1 MGMHM
6 NHRILPPGG
15 KFGLLL
21 ALFALTLSGC
31 TQTKLV
37 DSWQADPPRPPAPDK
52 VAVIVALPDAL
63 TRQAVEMTVVEALN
77 KKGANA
83 VAASRLPGMTTG
95 IRGVIS
101 EERAGHLLRRA
112 NVDGVIIVLYA
123 GAGETSEY
131 VRSDYW
137 AQYLGSGVGW
147 GGYRWGQPYFT
158 SVYTIRQGPGWAD
171 TRNRVYVESSYYDM
185 DAAQPVWRIVTQ
197 TKDTEH
203 ADTAADV
210 SKKIVSQM
218 RSAKLM

>member
-1 MGMHM
+1 M
-6 NHRILPPGG
+6 NLCIFGPGFRAIL
-15 KFGLLL
+15 FSIFV
-21 ALFALTLSGC
+21 ALVLPAC
-31 TQTKLV
+31 VQTKLV
-37 DSWQADPPRPPAPDK
+37 DSWKADPPLPESPDK

-63 TRQAVEMTVVEALN
+63 TRQAVEMTIVEALN
-77 KKGANA
+77 KKGGNA

-95 IRGVIS
+95 VRGVIS
-101 EERAGHLLRRA
+101 EERAAHLLRRA
-112 NVDGVIIVLYA
+112 NVDGVIVVWYA
-123 GAGETSEY
+123 GTGEMTEY

-137 AQYLGSGVGW
+137 AEYLGTGVGW

-158 SVYTIRQGPGWAD
+158 NVYTIRQGPGYAD
-171 TRNRVYVESSYYDM
+171 TQNKIYVESAYYDM

-203 ADTAADV
+203 ADTAGDV